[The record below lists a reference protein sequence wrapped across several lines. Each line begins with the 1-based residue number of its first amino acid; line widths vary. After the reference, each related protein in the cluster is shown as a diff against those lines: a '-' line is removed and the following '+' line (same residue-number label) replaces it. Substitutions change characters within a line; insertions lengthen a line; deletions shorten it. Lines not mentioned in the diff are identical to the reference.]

1 MKSLKY
7 KFTALWHFSLIASK
21 KSEFYRTIKHSFTK
35 EVYQDHVK
43 VNADRSNLAR
53 SRISAHRLEIEVGL

>member
-7 KFTALWHFSLIASK
+7 KFTALWRSSLIASK
-21 KSEFYRTIKHSFTK
+21 KSEFYRTIKRSFTK

-43 VNADRSNLAR
+43 VYADRYNLAR
-53 SRISAHRLEIEVGL
+53 SRIGAHRL